1 MNTSPRKH
9 RAPFRPIDTF
19 SSTQKPTFKP
29 TTAVTDPDGSDYL
42 QSTSLLGDS
51 SALFDDTESLP
62 SATKPR
68 EGVQATPS
76 HRKMVRERE
85 PPVRPTSR
93 DEAPPLPKPLQEVRD
108 PAQPAFGET
117 SPLRNPLKKDRSGQ
131 FAHLFNKPKQG
142 QMRPEH
148 SDTTRLP
155 SQYSAPSKP
164 ATSSHS
170 SLDALSRPFKA
181 PSAQSGP
188 RYSTA
193 STASSSS
200 DVFEIPAA
208 QFQPRPS
215 QHAPVPVNRPYNP
228 PAQTSYPPP
237 RPIYS
242 SMGHADGFQPVN
254 KGAHN
259 PLQQA
264 RQTVILD
271 DEDNFDPDAAIR
283 AERGRFGE
291 PDMYAYVDSGA
302 ASENIKALLEGA
314 FDEDEKIPRTRL
326 RKKKKQQEDDAGKY
340 T

>member
-19 SSTQKPTFKP
+19 SSQKPIFKP
-29 TTAVTDPDGSDYL
+29 ANGDSDDSDYPPHE

-51 SALFDDTESLP
+51 STLFDDTASLP

-68 EGVQATPS
+68 EGPQATLS
-76 HRKMVRERE
+76 QHKMVRERE

-93 DEAPPLPKPLQEVRD
+93 DEAPPPKPLQELRN
-108 PAQPAFGET
+108 PAPPAFGET
-117 SPLRNPLKKDRSGQ
+117 SPLRNPLKKDRSEQ

-148 SDTTRLP
+148 SQTTKLP

-164 ATSSHS
+164 GSSS
-170 SLDALSRPFKA
+170 NSGLDALNQPFKV

-193 STASSSS
+193 STASSGS

-208 QFQPRPS
+208 HFQPR
-215 QHAPVPVNRPYNP
+215 AVPVQKPYNP
-228 PAQTSYPPP
+228 PAQTNYPPP

-242 SMGHADGFQPVN
+242 SMGHTDGFQPVN
-254 KGAHN
+254 RGAHN

-283 AERGRFGE
+283 AEGGRFGE

-314 FDEDEKIPRTRL
+314 FDEDSEKLPRTRL
-326 RKKKKQQEDDAGKY
+326 RKKKKQQEDDAGK
-340 T
+340 